1 MLFEQSGIGT
11 QDDFRRVIGNKPLGI
26 FIRSILGLD
35 RNSANALFSS
45 FLSNG
50 PLSSHKIE
58 FINFMITQFT
68 QNGEIEPQMLYE
80 TPFTKFHESGVSG
93 IFPEVDSK
101 IIHIIQ
107 ETNQRAMV
115 G

>member
-1 MLFEQSGIGT
+1 
-11 QDDFRRVIGNKPLGI
+11 
-26 FIRSILGLD
+26 
-35 RNSANALFSS
+35 
-45 FLSNG
+45 
-50 PLSSHKIE
+50 
-58 FINFMITQFT
+58 MITQFT

-80 TPFTKFHESGVSG
+80 TPFTKFHKSGVSG